1 MTTDPQIPAALADPG
16 EPGDELTITVTLNG
30 TDTNR
35 WRRWGLMANPFPQTA
50 MMEFAKGDRQ
60 IASLDGDTIRSA
72 ADIRERLEGFADEFV
87 DLCVSQFRRGQRVA
101 FLVTFPRSRG
111 GSS

>member
-1 MTTDPQIPAALADPG
+1 MTDPQIPAALADPG
-16 EPGDELTITVTLNG
+16 EPGDDITITVTLNG

-35 WRRWGLMANPFPQTA
+35 WKRWGLMANPFPQAAIAAFTKA
-50 MMEFAKGDRQ
+50 EQQ
-60 IASLDGDTIRSA
+60 INSLDGDTIRTA